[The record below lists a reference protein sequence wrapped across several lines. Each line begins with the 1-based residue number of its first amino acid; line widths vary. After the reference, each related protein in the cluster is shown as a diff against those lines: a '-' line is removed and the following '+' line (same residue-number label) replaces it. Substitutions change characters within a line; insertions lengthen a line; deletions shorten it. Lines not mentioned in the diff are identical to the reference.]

1 MKNGA
6 KAAIHRRNRLLAAL
20 EPDDYSW
27 LEPHLEIVDLPRGK
41 VIYQSGET
49 IRHTYFPHDAV
60 VSLVTVLQNGGSVE
74 MAVFGRESVLGFV
87 SALVTRQSFGRY
99 ITQISGKASRVALDR
114 LSDAIDQRPKIRRV
128 LFRYTEAL
136 LAQTLQTVACNAV
149 HGVEARCCRAI
160 LSTRDRTDKD
170 DIPLTHETLAE
181 MLGVQRSTV
190 SSVTSALQ
198 RMGLISQGRGTIR
211 ITDRVGLEET
221 ACECYHA
228 IRQSFERLLPAGHKR
243 TEPSASSRLTPAKHR
258 NTVA

>member
-1 MKNGA
+1 MKNGTT
-6 KAAIHRRNRLLAAL
+6 AAIHRRNQLLAAL
-20 EPDDYSW
+20 EPDDFLW

-41 VIYQSGET
+41 VVYQTGEAL
-49 IRHTYFPHDAV
+49 HYSYFPHDAV
-60 VSLVTVLQNGGSVE
+60 VSLVTVLRNGGSVE
-74 MAVFGRESVLGFV
+74 MAVFGRESVFGFV

-99 ITQISGKASRVALDR
+99 VTQIAGTASRVGLDR
-114 LSDAIDQRPKIRRV
+114 LSDALEKRPKTRRL

-149 HGVEARCCRAI
+149 HSVEARCCRAI

-211 ITDRVGLEET
+211 ITDRIGLEET

-228 IRQSFERLLPAGHKR
+228 IRRSFERLLPGGP
-243 TEPSASSRLTPAKHR
+243 EPAEPRVKPHPALSKHR
-258 NTVA
+258 NTVR

>member
-1 MKNGA
+1 MKNGT
-6 KAAIHRRNRLLAAL
+6 KAAIHRRNQLLAAL
-20 EPDDYSW
+20 EPDDYLW
-27 LEPHLEIVDLPRGK
+27 LEPHLEVVDLPRGK
-41 VIYQSGET
+41 VVYQTGEAL
-49 IRHTYFPHDAV
+49 RYSYFPHDAV
-60 VSLVTVLQNGGSVE
+60 VSLVTVLRNGGSVE
-74 MAVFGRESVLGFV
+74 MAVFGRESVFGFV

-99 ITQISGKASRVALDR
+99 VTQIAGTASRVALDR
-114 LSDAIDQRPKIRRV
+114 LSDALEKRPKARRL

-149 HGVEARCCRAI
+149 HSVEARCCRAI

-211 ITDRVGLEET
+211 ITDRTGLEET

-228 IRQSFERLLPAGHKR
+228 IRRSFESLLPGGPERA
-243 TEPSASSRLTPAKHR
+243 EPTLKPHPAPSKHR
-258 NTVA
+258 NTVR

>member
-1 MKNGA
+1 MTSGS

-20 EPDDYSW
+20 EPEDFSW

-41 VIYQSGET
+41 VLFEAGEH

-60 VSLVTVLQNGGSVE
+60 VSLVSVLRSGGSVE
-74 MAVFGRESVLGFV
+74 MAVFGREAAFGFI

-99 ITQISGKASRVALDR
+99 VTQVPGTASRVSLERINEAMG
-114 LSDAIDQRPKIRRV
+114 SRPNLRHV
-128 LFRYTEAL
+128 LFRFTEAF

-149 HGVEARCCRAI
+149 HSVEQRCCRSI

-170 DIPLTHETLAE
+170 DIPLTHEVLAE

-198 RMGLISQGRGTIR
+198 KAGLIVQGRGTIR
-211 ITDRVGLEET
+211 ITDRQGLEAT
-221 ACECYHA
+221 VCECYHS
-228 IRQSFERLLPAGHKR
+228 IYQSFEKLLPGAIR
-243 TEPSASSRLTPAKHR
+243 CD
-258 NTVA
+258 

>member
-1 MKNGA
+1 MKNGK
-6 KAAIHRRNRLLAAL
+6 KAAVHQRNQLLAAL

-27 LEPHLEIVDLPRGK
+27 LEPHLEVVDLPRGK
-41 VIYQSGET
+41 VVYQTGEL
-49 IRHTYFPHDAV
+49 IRYTYFPHDAV

-74 MAVFGRESVLGFV
+74 MAVFGRESMFGFV

-99 ITQISGKASRVALDR
+99 VTQISGTASRVVLDR
-114 LSDAIDQRPKIRRV
+114 LSEAIDKRPTIRRV

-149 HGVEARCCRAI
+149 HTVEARCCRTI

-170 DIPLTHETLAE
+170 DIPLTHEILAE

-198 RMGLISQGRGTIR
+198 RIGLISQGRGTIR
-211 ITDRVGLEET
+211 ITDRAGLEET

-228 IRQSFERLLPAGHKR
+228 IRRSFERLLPEGSREA
-243 TEPSASSRLTPAKHR
+243 EPSAPPRLVRAKHR
-258 NTVA
+258 NTGS